1 MLFMLVSKL
10 MLFGRCVPLLGT
22 AYGRTVRKR
31 FAIATGKH
39 PSEGSSTTNLNGIF
53 RSIIR
58 MSINYWSYLTCDSN
72 DVCAQVHQ
80 AENEDGSRCSMSVL
94 LLLIHML
101 VPYLH
106 SLASPAN
113 IHNPNFLTRVIFAY
127 ELSSSFVDCMVMRIP
142 SRNVAD
148 PKKAGG
154 SCGDPSLL
162 LNQLI
167 DPVS

>member
-10 MLFGRCVPLLGT
+10 MLFGRYVPLLGT

-72 DVCAQVHQ
+72 DVWAQVHQ
-80 AENEDGSRCSMSVL
+80 AENEDGSRFT
-94 LLLIHML
+94 ML
-101 VPYLH
+101 DVRFA
-106 SLASPAN
+106 SLDSHASP
-113 IHNPNFLTRVIFAY
+113 IPPQFGFSREHSQSEFFNPRYLRVRA
-127 ELSSSFVDCMVMRIP
+127 FV
-142 SRNVAD
+142 
-148 PKKAGG
+148 
-154 SCGDPSLL
+154 
-162 LNQLI
+162 
-167 DPVS
+167 